1 MAQILLSFQ
10 LASNYI
16 NIFILECDYR
26 CSVMLCVDGDGKQ
39 ASCSSESTPLHAD
52 WPPASL
58 VVLPHQF
65 DQSQGA
71 HLSRDPQLSGVD
83 AFLTSEAEL
92 SAGPSLPDGRGYST
106 IKTSFEVLE
115 HRPLS
120 TELSIRHEAVTAR
133 LVPDNVLSALSAV
146 EGQTLN
152 SQSQRLASQ
161 ETVALSS
168 ELKSLPTVLGETSAS
183 SGCVQ
188 PVPLS
193 DDSSQLTQAHRGVE
207 YHHQSCESTTS
218 TQQAVQV
225 VSGSLFQEG
234 RRSDVDVDVESRR
247 LDVVE
252 CSTLQPSDS
261 TTPTTDQL
269 ITPGT

>member
-1 MAQILLSFQ
+1 
-10 LASNYI
+10 
-16 NIFILECDYR
+16 
-26 CSVMLCVDGDGKQ
+26 MLCVDGDGKQ
-39 ASCSSESTPLHAD
+39 ASCSRESTPLHAD

-106 IKTSFEVLE
+106 IKTSVE
-115 HRPLS
+115 PLS
-120 TELSIRHEAVTAR
+120 TELSIRHEDVTAR
-133 LVPDNVLSALSAV
+133 LVSDNVLSASSAV
-146 EGQTLN
+146 ERRTLN
-152 SQSQRLASQ
+152 FQSQRLSSQ

-168 ELKSLPTVLGETSAS
+168 ELKSLPAVLGETSAS
-183 SGCVQ
+183 SDCVH

-193 DDSSQLTQAHRGVE
+193 DDSSLLSRAHRGVE

-225 VSGSLFQEG
+225 VSGSSFQEDRQSG
-234 RRSDVDVDVESRR
+234 VDVDVESRR

-252 CSTLQPSDS
+252 CSTLQPSAS

-269 ITPGT
+269 ITPGTYHLLFYSLPIHYHIQCESNPPAVF